1 MTNFIYT
8 LEDVIFNNLDIKC
21 FKYNLIT
28 VSTITF
34 FFISDYFYAIKYNKF
49 KNFLNQ
55 VKYYKQ
61 NCITSFRAYIYSLLT
76 K

>member
-28 VSTITF
+28 VSTITIF
-34 FFISDYFYAIKYNKF
+34 LFLITFMQLNIINL
-49 KNFLNQ
+49 KNF
-55 VKYYKQ
+55 
-61 NCITSFRAYIYSLLT
+61 
-76 K
+76 